1 MNWTAPPTDA
11 TLTEINID
19 DVGRM
24 MMALAQ
30 EVWVMRDRMAV
41 TEKLLEDKAG
51 ITAAEIDDY
60 VADATFK
67 AEIENLRDRFA
78 AKVLGAPV
86 AGRERSVDAI
96 LDRAGLS
103 RPNSAG

>member
-19 DVGRM
+19 DIGRM

-41 TEKLLEDKAG
+41 TEKLLAEKAG
-51 ITAAEIDDY
+51 ITATQIEDY
-60 VADATFK
+60 VADAASK
-67 AEIENLRDRFA
+67 AEIEGLRDRFA
-78 AKVLGAPV
+78 AKVFGAPV
-86 AGRERSVDAI
+86 AGRERGVDAI
-96 LDRAGLS
+96 LERAGLS
-103 RPNSAG
+103 RPSSAG